1 MLLFISLNQYIYTYI
16 SYICVCVSNLIGIK
30 IHINALNLYMSWKN
44 NILLL
49 CQNLTCDITNV

>member
-16 SYICVCVSNLIGIK
+16 SYICVCVYNLVGIK

-44 NILLL
+44 NILLMSEF
-49 CQNLTCDITNV
+49 NM